1 MYIVKLINGI
11 NETIIHGN
19 IEKITNGKIKE
30 EINAIPS
37 FSFSIYPNNAGY
49 QLLTPFY
56 TKVEVYD
63 EKHQHI
69 AFDGRVLVVEPSMD
83 SSGLILKRVTCE
95 GKLAYLNDTIQEY
108 CVPKNWTTKGL
119 LQQILKVHNARVD
132 VSKVINLGN
141 VQAVDA
147 NDNIYVGI
155 QYDSSWKTLVE
166 KLVKKS
172 GGEFQFRNVNG
183 TLYLDYLK
191 QIGEE
196 KNTSIVLA
204 KNMQSITQKID
215 SSSLITRLYP
225 YGAKIKAKDE
235 SGNEKE
241 TEERLSISSVNGGK
255 PYVEDAE
262 YLSRYGVV
270 ETTQFWDD
278 VNSLEILKSKGVAWL
293 KENNRITVSYE
304 IDAFDLSLIDVDSD
318 ELTVGNIYPVRN
330 ELLDIDEKLRVISRT
345 IDVIEPH
352 KTTLEFG
359 SKKQTLT
366 NMQTSINQYVVETV
380 EKNVKANAEITQSNI
395 DNTRKYAAE
404 ITEDAKSTVVK
415 MVESTNDELK
425 ETKLK
430 VKSNGSAIEAM
441 QKNVDSFDGS
451 QLSGNKIYYLQ
462 TSVTGEPSKE
472 STKWSTVRPASIS
485 GQHMWMMAADVL
497 KNGTEIKHTPV
508 DLTGQPGEAGRG
520 IVGNPKITY
529 QGSASGTNVPNG
541 EWLEEPPLLS
551 DGMYLWIKKTTSYS
565 DGTSSDEYAVTKN
578 GNTGSVG
585 VGIKDDPI
593 REYYLSTSKTELNG
607 GEWSDIKPQVIND
620 KFIWTRYK
628 ITYTDLHIGYTS
640 PSYDDALD
648 RLYEVS
654 YSNKSAIEQL
664 NNSVNLSVQETTAIK
679 KSLQATNDDLHA
691 LETQSQQY
699 ATKAEL
705 QLTKDSISQTL
716 TEEIDGKTAVLK
728 QIKLQSDGMH
738 IQGKEGATTE
748 QVLDEKSSKIVVNGK
763 VMVDVNSTETRVQSL
778 KAEGNFAT
786 GAHKFKRDTLKEI
799 SGEVVACTNIYWIGG
814 E

>member
-196 KNTSIVLA
+196 KSTSIVLA

-262 YLSRYGVV
+262 YLSRYGAV

-472 STKWSTVRPASIS
+472 STKWATVRPASIS

-520 IVGNPKITY
+520 IVGNPKMTY
-529 QGSASGTNVPNG
+529 QGSTSGTIVPNG
-541 EWLEEPPLLS
+541 EWSEEPPLLN

-565 DGTSSDEYAVTKN
+565 DGTSSDEYYMTKN

-607 GEWSDIKPQVIND
+607 GEWSDTKPQVTNG

-628 ITYTDLHIGYTS
+628 ILYTDLHVGYTT
-640 PSYDDALD
+640 PFYDDALD

-654 YSNKSAIEQL
+654 YSNKTAIEQL
-664 NNSVNLSVQETTAIK
+664 NSSVNLSVQETTSIK
-679 KSLQATNDDLHA
+679 KSLQSTNDDLHA
-691 LETQSQQY
+691 LEAQTQQY

-786 GAHKFKRDTLKEI
+786 GAHKFKRGTLKEI
-799 SGEVVACTNIYWIGG
+799 SGETVVCTSIYWIGG

>member
-1 MYIVKLINGI
+1 MYIVKLINGVS
-11 NETIIHGN
+11 ETIIHGN

-95 GKLAYLNDTIQEY
+95 GKLAYLNDTVQEY
-108 CVPKNWTTKGL
+108 CSPKNWTTKGL

-132 VSKVINLGN
+132 TSKVINLGN

-191 QIGEE
+191 QTGEE
-196 KNTSIVLA
+196 KSTSIVLA

-241 TEERLSISSVNGGK
+241 TEERLSISSLNGGK

-270 ETTQFWDD
+270 ETAQFWDD
-278 VNSLEILKSKGVAWL
+278 VNSLEILKSKGAAWL

-441 QKNVDSFDGS
+441 QKNVDLIDGS
-451 QLSGNKIYYLQ
+451 QLSGNKMYYLQ
-462 TSVTGEPSKE
+462 TSTTGEPSKE
-472 STKWSTVRPASIS
+472 STEWSTVRPASIS
-485 GQHMWMMAADVL
+485 GQHMWMMAVDVL

-520 IVGNPKITY
+520 IVGTPKMTY
-529 QGSASGTNVPNG
+529 QGSTSGTNVPNG
-541 EWLEEPPLLS
+541 EWSEEPPLLN

-607 GEWSDIKPQVIND
+607 GEWSDTKPQVTNG

-628 ITYTDLHIGYTS
+628 ILYTDLHVGYTS

-691 LETQSQQY
+691 LEAQTQQY

-799 SGEVVACTNIYWIGG
+799 SGETVACTNIYWVGG

>member
-132 VSKVINLGN
+132 VSKGINLGN
-141 VQAVDA
+141 VQALDA

-196 KNTSIVLA
+196 KSTSIVLA

-278 VNSLEILKSKGVAWL
+278 VNSLEILKSKGAAWL

-345 IDVIEPH
+345 IDVVEPH

-520 IVGNPKITY
+520 IVGNPKMTY
-529 QGSASGTNVPNG
+529 QGSTSGTIVPNG
-541 EWLEEPPLLS
+541 EWSEEPPLLN

-565 DGTSSDEYAVTKN
+565 DGTSSDEYYMTKN

-607 GEWSDIKPQVIND
+607 GEWSDTKPQVTNG

-628 ITYTDLHIGYTS
+628 ILYTDLHVGYTT
-640 PSYDDALD
+640 PFYDDALD

-654 YSNKSAIEQL
+654 YSNKTAIEQL

-679 KSLQATNDDLHA
+679 KSLQSTNDDLHA
-691 LETQSQQY
+691 LEAQTQQY

-738 IQGKEGATTE
+738 IQGKEGSTTE

-786 GAHKFKRDTLKEI
+786 GAHKFKRGTMKEI
-799 SGEVVACTNIYWIGG
+799 SGETVACTNIYWIGG

>member
-1 MYIVKLINGI
+1 MYVVKLINGI

-147 NDNIYVGI
+147 NDNIYIGI

-183 TLYLDYLK
+183 LLYLDYLK
-191 QIGEE
+191 QTGEE
-196 KNTSIVLA
+196 KSTSIVLA

-278 VNSLEILKSKGVAWL
+278 VNSLEILKSKGAAWL

-345 IDVIEPH
+345 IDVVEPH

-441 QKNVDSFDGS
+441 QKNVDSIDGA
-451 QLSGNKIYYLQ
+451 QLSGNKMYYLQ
-462 TSVTGEPSKE
+462 TSLTGEPSKE
-472 STKWSTVRPASIS
+472 STEWSTVRPASIS
-485 GQHMWMMAADVL
+485 GQHMWMMAVDIL

-508 DLTGQPGEAGRG
+508 DLTGQPGESGRG
-520 IVGNPKITY
+520 IVGTPKVTY
-529 QGSASGTNVPNG
+529 QGSTSGTIVPNG
-541 EWLEEPPLLS
+541 EWSEEPPLLN
-551 DGMYLWIKKTTSYS
+551 DGMYLWIKKTTLYS

-578 GNTGSVG
+578 GNTGSAG

-607 GEWSDIKPQVIND
+607 GEWSDTKPQVTTG
-620 KFIWTRYK
+620 KFVWTRYK
-628 ITYTDLHIGYTS
+628 ITYTDLHVGYTT

-654 YSNKSAIEQL
+654 YSNKTAIEQL

-679 KSLQATNDDLHA
+679 KSLQSTNDDLHA
-691 LETQSQQY
+691 LEAQTQQY

-738 IQGKEGATTE
+738 IQGKEGSTTE

-786 GAHKFKRDTLKEI
+786 GAHKFKRGTLKEI
-799 SGEVVACTNIYWIGG
+799 SGETVACTNIYWIGG

>member
-235 SGNEKE
+235 SGNEKM

-520 IVGNPKITY
+520 IVGSPKITY

-607 GEWSDIKPQVIND
+607 GEWSGIKPQVTND

-628 ITYTDLHIGYTS
+628 ITYTDLHVGYTS

-654 YSNKSAIEQL
+654 YSNKTAIEQL
-664 NNSVNLSVQETTAIK
+664 SNSVNLSVQETTAIK

-691 LETQSQQY
+691 LEAQTQQY

-738 IQGKEGATTE
+738 IQGKEGSTTE

-786 GAHKFKRDTLKEI
+786 GSHKFKRGTMKEI
-799 SGEVVACTNIYWIGG
+799 SGETVACTNIYWIGG

>member
-1 MYIVKLINGI
+1 MYVVKLINGI

-37 FSFSIYPNNAGY
+37 FSFSIYPNNVGY

-183 TLYLDYLK
+183 LLYIDYLK

-196 KNTSIVLA
+196 KSTSIVLT

-225 YGAKIKAKDE
+225 YGAKIKVKDE

-241 TEERLSISSVNGGK
+241 IEERLSISSVNAGK
-255 PYVEDAE
+255 PYIEDAE

-318 ELTVGNIYPVRN
+318 ELIVGNIYPVRN

-345 IDVIEPH
+345 IDVVEPH

-607 GEWSDIKPQVIND
+607 GEWSGIKPQVTND

-628 ITYTDLHIGYTS
+628 ILYTDLHVGYTT

-654 YSNKSAIEQL
+654 YSNKTAIEQL

-679 KSLQATNDDLHA
+679 KSLQSTNDDLHA
-691 LETQSQQY
+691 LEAQTQQY

-705 QLTKDSISQTL
+705 QLTKDSINQTL

-738 IQGKEGATTE
+738 IQGKEGSTTE

-786 GAHKFKRDTLKEI
+786 GAHKFKRGTLKEI
-799 SGEVVACTNIYWIGG
+799 SGETVACTNIYWIGG

>member
-1 MYIVKLINGI
+1 MYIVKLINGVS
-11 NETIIHGN
+11 ETIIHGN
-19 IEKITNGKIKE
+19 IENITNGKIKE

-37 FSFSIYPNNAGY
+37 FSFSIYPNNVGY

-63 EKHQHI
+63 EKHRHI

-95 GKLAYLNDTIQEY
+95 GKLAYLNDTVQEY
-108 CVPKNWTTKGL
+108 CIPKNWTTKGL

-132 VSKVINLGN
+132 VSKVINLGD

-172 GGEFQFRNVNG
+172 GGEVQFRNVNG
-183 TLYLDYLK
+183 ELYLDYLK
-191 QIGEE
+191 QTGEE
-196 KNTSIVLA
+196 KNTAIVLA

-241 TEERLSISSVNGGK
+241 TEERLSISSLNGGK

-270 ETTQFWDD
+270 ETAQFWDD
-278 VNSLEILKSKGVAWL
+278 VNSLEILKSKGAAWL

-345 IDVIEPH
+345 IDVVEPQ

-441 QKNVDSFDGS
+441 QKNVDSIDGA
-451 QLSGNKIYYLQ
+451 QLSGNKMYYLQ
-462 TSVTGEPSKE
+462 TSLTGEPSKE
-472 STKWSTVRPASIS
+472 STEWSTVRPVSIS
-485 GQHMWMMAADVL
+485 GQHMWMMAVDVL

-508 DLTGQPGEAGRG
+508 DLTSQPGEAGRG
-520 IVGNPKITY
+520 IVGSPKITY
-529 QGSASGTNVPNG
+529 QGSTSGTIVPNG
-541 EWLEEPPLLS
+541 EWSEEPPLLN
-551 DGMYLWIKKTTSYS
+551 DGMYLWIKKMTSYS

-578 GNTGSVG
+578 GNTGSAG

-607 GEWSDIKPQVIND
+607 GEWSDTKPQVTTG
-620 KFIWTRYK
+620 KFVWTRYK
-628 ITYTDLHIGYTS
+628 ITYTDLHVGYTT

-654 YSNKSAIEQL
+654 YSNKTAIEQL
-664 NNSVNLSVQETTAIK
+664 SNSVNLSVQETTTIK

-691 LETQSQQY
+691 LEAQTQQY

>member
-141 VQAVDA
+141 VQAVDT

-191 QIGEE
+191 QTGEE
-196 KNTSIVLA
+196 KSTSIVLA

-255 PYVEDAE
+255 PYVEDEE
-262 YLSRYGVV
+262 YLSRYGAV

-345 IDVIEPH
+345 IDVIEPQ

-593 REYYLSTSKTELNG
+593 REYYLSASKTELNG

-628 ITYTDLHIGYTS
+628 ITYTDLHVGYTS

-664 NNSVNLSVQETTAIK
+664 SNSVNLSVQETTAIK
-679 KSLQATNDDLHA
+679 KSLQSTNDDLHA
-691 LETQSQQY
+691 LEAQTQQY

-738 IQGKEGATTE
+738 IQGKEGSTTE

-763 VMVDVNSTETRVQSL
+763 VVVDVNSTETRVQSL

-786 GAHKFKRDTLKEI
+786 GAHKFKRGTLKEI
-799 SGEVVACTNIYWIGG
+799 SGETVACTNIYWVGG

>member
-37 FSFSIYPNNAGY
+37 FSFSIYPNNVGY

-95 GKLAYLNDTIQEY
+95 GKLAYLNDTVQEY
-108 CVPKNWTTKGL
+108 CAPKNWTTKGL

-132 VSKVINLGN
+132 TSKVINLGN

-191 QIGEE
+191 QTGEE
-196 KNTSIVLA
+196 KSTSIVLA

-225 YGAKIKAKDE
+225 YGAKIKVKDE

-241 TEERLSISSVNGGK
+241 TEERLSISSVNAGK

-278 VNSLEILKSKGVAWL
+278 VNSLEILKSKGAAWL

-318 ELTVGNIYPVRN
+318 ELIVGNIYPVKN

-345 IDVIEPH
+345 IDVVEPH

-380 EKNVKANAEITQSNI
+380 EKNVKANAEITQ
-395 DNTRKYAAE
+395 
-404 ITEDAKSTVVK
+404 
-415 MVESTNDELK
+415 
-425 ETKLK
+425 
-430 VKSNGSAIEAM
+430 
-441 QKNVDSFDGS
+441 
-451 QLSGNKIYYLQ
+451 
-462 TSVTGEPSKE
+462 
-472 STKWSTVRPASIS
+472 
-485 GQHMWMMAADVL
+485 
-497 KNGTEIKHTPV
+497 
-508 DLTGQPGEAGRG
+508 
-520 IVGNPKITY
+520 
-529 QGSASGTNVPNG
+529 
-541 EWLEEPPLLS
+541 
-551 DGMYLWIKKTTSYS
+551 
-565 DGTSSDEYAVTKN
+565 
-578 GNTGSVG
+578 
-585 VGIKDDPI
+585 
-593 REYYLSTSKTELNG
+593 
-607 GEWSDIKPQVIND
+607 
-620 KFIWTRYK
+620 
-628 ITYTDLHIGYTS
+628 
-640 PSYDDALD
+640 
-648 RLYEVS
+648 
-654 YSNKSAIEQL
+654 
-664 NNSVNLSVQETTAIK
+664 
-679 KSLQATNDDLHA
+679 
-691 LETQSQQY
+691 
-699 ATKAEL
+699 
-705 QLTKDSISQTL
+705 
-716 TEEIDGKTAVLK
+716 
-728 QIKLQSDGMH
+728 
-738 IQGKEGATTE
+738 
-748 QVLDEKSSKIVVNGK
+748 
-763 VMVDVNSTETRVQSL
+763 
-778 KAEGNFAT
+778 
-786 GAHKFKRDTLKEI
+786 
-799 SGEVVACTNIYWIGG
+799 
-814 E
+814 

>member
-37 FSFSIYPNNAGY
+37 FSFSIYPNNVGY

-63 EKHQHI
+63 EKHRHI

-83 SSGLILKRVTCE
+83 SSGLVLKRVTCE

-108 CVPKNWTTKGL
+108 CAPKNWTTKGL

-183 TLYLDYLK
+183 LLYLDYLK
-191 QIGEE
+191 QTGEE
-196 KNTSIVLA
+196 KNTAIVLA

-241 TEERLSISSVNGGK
+241 TEERLSISSVNAGK

-278 VNSLEILKSKGVAWL
+278 VNSLEILKSKGAAWL

-366 NMQTSINQYVVETV
+366 NMQTGINQYVVETV

-520 IVGNPKITY
+520 IVGNPKMTY
-529 QGSASGTNVPNG
+529 QGSTSGTIVPNG
-541 EWLEEPPLLS
+541 EWSEEPPLLN

-565 DGTSSDEYAVTKN
+565 DGTSSDEYYMTKN

-607 GEWSDIKPQVIND
+607 GEWSDTKPQVTNG

-628 ITYTDLHIGYTS
+628 ITYTDLHVGYTT
-640 PSYDDALD
+640 PFYDDALD

-654 YSNKSAIEQL
+654 YSNKTAIEQL

-679 KSLQATNDDLHA
+679 KSLQSTNDDLHA
-691 LETQSQQY
+691 LEAQTQQY

-738 IQGKEGATTE
+738 IQGKEGSTTE

-786 GAHKFKRDTLKEI
+786 GAHKFKRGTLKEI
-799 SGEVVACTNIYWIGG
+799 SGETVACTNIYWIGG

>member
-1 MYIVKLINGI
+1 MYIVKLINGVS
-11 NETIIHGN
+11 ETIIHGN
-19 IEKITNGKIKE
+19 IENITNGKIKE

-37 FSFSIYPNNAGY
+37 FSFSIYPNNVGY

-56 TKVEVYD
+56 TIVEVYD

-95 GKLAYLNDTIQEY
+95 GKLAYLNDTVQEY

-141 VQAVDA
+141 VQAVDT

-172 GGEFQFRNVNG
+172 GGEVQFRNVNG
-183 TLYLDYLK
+183 DLYLDYLK
-191 QIGEE
+191 QTGEE
-196 KNTSIVLA
+196 KNTAIVLA

-278 VNSLEILKSKGVAWL
+278 VNSLEILKSKGAAWL

-345 IDVIEPH
+345 IDVIEPQ

-430 VKSNGSAIEAM
+430 VESNGSAIEAM
-441 QKNVDSFDGS
+441 QKNVDSIDGS
-451 QLSGNKIYYLQ
+451 QLSGNKMYYLQ

-472 STKWSTVRPASIS
+472 SAKWSTVRPVSIS
-485 GQHMWMMAADVL
+485 GQHMWMMAVDVL

-520 IVGNPKITY
+520 IVGIPKITY

-551 DGMYLWIKKTTSYS
+551 DGMYLWIKKTTTYS

-578 GNTGSVG
+578 GNTGSIG

-607 GEWSDIKPQVIND
+607 GEWSDIKPQGTNG

-628 ITYTDLHIGYTS
+628 ITYTDLHVGYTV

-664 NNSVNLSVQETTAIK
+664 SNSVNLSVQETTAIK
-679 KSLQATNDDLHA
+679 KSLQSTNDDLHA
-691 LETQSQQY
+691 LEAQTQQY

-738 IQGKEGATTE
+738 IQGKEGSTTE

-786 GAHKFKRDTLKEI
+786 GAHKFKRGTLKEI
-799 SGEVVACTNIYWIGG
+799 SGETVACTNIYWIGG

>member
-1 MYIVKLINGI
+1 MYIVKLINGVS
-11 NETIIHGN
+11 ETIIHGN
-19 IEKITNGKIKE
+19 IENITNGKIKE

-37 FSFSIYPNNAGY
+37 FSFSIYPNNVGY

-63 EKHQHI
+63 EKHRHI

-108 CVPKNWTTKGL
+108 CTPKNWTTKGL

-183 TLYLDYLK
+183 LLYLDYLK
-191 QIGEE
+191 QTGEE
-196 KNTSIVLA
+196 KKTAIVLA

-225 YGAKIKAKDE
+225 YGAKIKVKDE

-241 TEERLSISSVNGGK
+241 TEERLSISSVNAGK

-262 YLSRYGVV
+262 YLSRYGVI

-278 VNSLEILKSKGVAWL
+278 VNSLEILKSKGAAWL

-520 IVGNPKITY
+520 IVGNPKMTY
-529 QGSASGTNVPNG
+529 QGSTSGTIVPNG
-541 EWLEEPPLLS
+541 EWSEEPPLLN
-551 DGMYLWIKKTTSYS
+551 DGMYLWIKKTTIYS
-565 DGTSSDEYAVTKN
+565 DGTSSDEYTVTKN
-578 GNTGSVG
+578 GNTGSAG

-607 GEWSDIKPQVIND
+607 GEWLDIKPQVTSG

-628 ITYTDLHIGYTS
+628 ITYTDLHVGYTS

-654 YSNKSAIEQL
+654 YSNKTAIEQL

-679 KSLQATNDDLHA
+679 KSLQSTNDDLHA
-691 LETQSQQY
+691 LEAQTQQY

-738 IQGKEGATTE
+738 IQGKEGSTTE

>member
-108 CVPKNWTTKGL
+108 CVPQNWTTKGL

-132 VSKVINLGN
+132 VSKGINLGN

-183 TLYLDYLK
+183 TPYLDYLK

-196 KNTSIVLA
+196 KSTSIVLA

-278 VNSLEILKSKGVAWL
+278 VNSLEILKSKGAAWL

-345 IDVIEPH
+345 IDVVEPH

-425 ETKLK
+425 ETNLK

-520 IVGNPKITY
+520 IVGNPKMTY
-529 QGSASGTNVPNG
+529 QGSTSGTIVPNG
-541 EWLEEPPLLS
+541 EWSEEPPLLN

-565 DGTSSDEYAVTKN
+565 DGTSSDEYYMTKN

-607 GEWSDIKPQVIND
+607 GEWSDTKPQVTNG

-628 ITYTDLHIGYTS
+628 ILYTDLHVGYTT
-640 PSYDDALD
+640 PFYDDALD

-654 YSNKSAIEQL
+654 YSNKTAIEQL

-679 KSLQATNDDLHA
+679 KSLQSTNDDLHA
-691 LETQSQQY
+691 LEAQTQQY

-738 IQGKEGATTE
+738 IQGKEGSTTE

>member
-11 NETIIHGN
+11 NETVIHGN

-63 EKHQHI
+63 EKHRHI

-108 CVPKNWTTKGL
+108 CAPKNWTTKGL

-196 KNTSIVLA
+196 KSTSIVLA

-241 TEERLSISSVNGGK
+241 TEERLSISSINGGK

-278 VNSLEILKSKGVAWL
+278 VNSFEILKSKGVAWL

-318 ELTVGNIYPVRN
+318 ELIVGNIYPVRN

-345 IDVIEPH
+345 IDVVEPH

-366 NMQTSINQYVVETV
+366 NIQTSINQYVVETV

-395 DNTRKYAAE
+395 ENTRKYAAE

-441 QKNVDSFDGS
+441 QKNVDSIDGS
-451 QLSGNKIYYLQ
+451 QLSGNKMYYLQ

-472 STKWSTVRPASIS
+472 SDEWSTVRPVSIS
-485 GQHMWMMAADVL
+485 GQHMWMMAVDVL

-520 IVGNPKITY
+520 IVGIPKITY

-551 DGMYLWIKKTTSYS
+551 DGMYLWIKKTTTYS

-607 GEWSDIKPQVIND
+607 GEWSDTKPQVTNG

-628 ITYTDLHIGYTS
+628 ITYTDLHVGYTT

-654 YSNKSAIEQL
+654 YSNKTAIEQL

-679 KSLQATNDDLHA
+679 KSLQSTNDDLHA
-691 LETQSQQY
+691 LEAQTQQY

-738 IQGKEGATTE
+738 IQGKEGSTTE

-786 GAHKFKRDTLKEI
+786 GAHKFKRGTLKEI
-799 SGEVVACTNIYWIGG
+799 SGETVACTNIYWIGG

>member
-1 MYIVKLINGI
+1 MYVVKLINGI

-37 FSFSIYPNNAGY
+37 FSFSIYPNNVGY
-49 QLLTPFY
+49 QLVTPFY

-63 EKHQHI
+63 EKHQRI

-95 GKLAYLNDTIQEY
+95 GKLAYLNDTVQEY
-108 CVPKNWTTKGL
+108 CSPKNWTTKGL

-132 VSKVINLGN
+132 ISKVINLGN

-183 TLYLDYLK
+183 LLYLDYLK
-191 QIGEE
+191 QTGEE
-196 KNTSIVLA
+196 KKTAIVLA

-225 YGAKIKAKDE
+225 YGAKIKVKDE

-278 VNSLEILKSKGVAWL
+278 VNSFEILKSKGVAWL

-318 ELTVGNIYPVRN
+318 ELIVGNIYPVRN

-345 IDVIEPH
+345 IDVVEPH

-366 NMQTSINQYVVETV
+366 NIQTSINQYVVETV

-415 MVESTNDELK
+415 MVETTNDDLK

-485 GQHMWMMAADVL
+485 GQHMWMMATDVL

-593 REYYLSTSKTELNG
+593 REYYLSTSKIELNG
-607 GEWSDIKPQVIND
+607 GEWSDTKPQVTNG

-628 ITYTDLHIGYTS
+628 ILYTDLHVGYTT

-654 YSNKSAIEQL
+654 YSNKTAIEQL

-679 KSLQATNDDLHA
+679 KSLQSTNDDLHV
-691 LETQSQQY
+691 LEAQTQQY

-786 GAHKFKRDTLKEI
+786 GAHKFKRGTLKEI
-799 SGEVVACTNIYWIGG
+799 NGETVVCTSIYWIGG

>member
-1 MYIVKLINGI
+1 M
-11 NETIIHGN
+11 
-19 IEKITNGKIKE
+19 
-30 EINAIPS
+30 
-37 FSFSIYPNNAGY
+37 
-49 QLLTPFY
+49 
-56 TKVEVYD
+56 
-63 EKHQHI
+63 
-69 AFDGRVLVVEPSMD
+69 
-83 SSGLILKRVTCE
+83 
-95 GKLAYLNDTIQEY
+95 
-108 CVPKNWTTKGL
+108 
-119 LQQILKVHNARVD
+119 
-132 VSKVINLGN
+132 
-141 VQAVDA
+141 
-147 NDNIYVGI
+147 
-155 QYDSSWKTLVE
+155 
-166 KLVKKS
+166 
-172 GGEFQFRNVNG
+172 
-183 TLYLDYLK
+183 
-191 QIGEE
+191 
-196 KNTSIVLA
+196 
-204 KNMQSITQKID
+204 
-215 SSSLITRLYP
+215 
-225 YGAKIKAKDE
+225 
-235 SGNEKE
+235 
-241 TEERLSISSVNGGK
+241 
-255 PYVEDAE
+255 
-262 YLSRYGVV
+262 
-270 ETTQFWDD
+270 
-278 VNSLEILKSKGVAWL
+278 KSKGAAWL

-345 IDVIEPH
+345 IDVVEPH

-520 IVGNPKITY
+520 IVGNPKMTY
-529 QGSASGTNVPNG
+529 QGSTSGTIVPNG
-541 EWLEEPPLLS
+541 EWSEEPPLLN

-565 DGTSSDEYAVTKN
+565 DGTSSDEYYMTKN

-607 GEWSDIKPQVIND
+607 GEWSDTKPQVTNG

-628 ITYTDLHIGYTS
+628 ILYTDLHVGYTT
-640 PSYDDALD
+640 PFYDDALD

-654 YSNKSAIEQL
+654 YSNKTAIEQL

-679 KSLQATNDDLHA
+679 KSLQSTNDDLHA
-691 LETQSQQY
+691 LEAQTQQY

-738 IQGKEGATTE
+738 IQGKEGSTTE

-786 GAHKFKRDTLKEI
+786 GAHKFKRGTLKEI

>member
-1 MYIVKLINGI
+1 MYIVKLINGAS
-11 NETIIHGN
+11 ETIIHGN
-19 IEKITNGKIKE
+19 IENITNGKIKE

-37 FSFSIYPNNAGY
+37 FSFSIYPNNVGY

-63 EKHQHI
+63 EKHRHI

-95 GKLAYLNDTIQEY
+95 GKLAYLNDTVQEY

-132 VSKVINLGN
+132 ISKVINLGN
-141 VQAVDA
+141 VQAVDT

-183 TLYLDYLK
+183 LLYLDYLK

-196 KNTSIVLA
+196 KSTSIVLA

-225 YGAKIKAKDE
+225 YGAKIKVKDE

-278 VNSLEILKSKGVAWL
+278 VNSLEILKSKGTAWL

-345 IDVIEPH
+345 IDVIEPQ

-404 ITEDAKSTVVK
+404 ITENAKSTVVK

-430 VKSNGSAIEAM
+430 VESNGSAIETM
-441 QKNVDSFDGS
+441 QKNVDSIDGS

-462 TSVTGEPSKE
+462 TSSIGEPSKD
-472 STKWSTVRPASIS
+472 STEWSTIRPASIS
-485 GQHMWMMAADVL
+485 GQHMWMMAVDVL

-520 IVGNPKITY
+520 IVGIPKITY
-529 QGSASGTNVPNG
+529 QGSVSGTNVPNG
-541 EWLEEPPLLS
+541 EWLEEPPLLG

-565 DGTSSDEYAVTKN
+565 DGTTSDEYAVTKN
-578 GNTGSVG
+578 GNTGAVG

-607 GEWSDIKPQVIND
+607 GEWSDIKPQGTNG

-628 ITYTDLHIGYTS
+628 ITYTDLHVGYTV

-679 KSLQATNDDLHA
+679 KSLQSTNDDLHA
-691 LETQSQQY
+691 LEAQAQQY

-748 QVLDEKSSKIVVNGK
+748 QLLDEKSSKIVVNGK

-778 KAEGNFAT
+778 KAEGNFST

-799 SGEVVACTNIYWIGG
+799 SGETVVCTNIYWIGG

>member
-63 EKHQHI
+63 EKHRHI

-183 TLYLDYLK
+183 LLYLDYLK

-196 KNTSIVLA
+196 KSTSIVLA

-278 VNSLEILKSKGVAWL
+278 VNSLEILKSKGAAWL

-359 SKKQTLT
+359 SKTQTLT

-404 ITEDAKSTVVK
+404 ITENAKSTVVK

-430 VKSNGSAIEAM
+430 VKSNGSAIEAI
-441 QKNVDSFDGS
+441 QKNVDSIDGS

-472 STKWSTVRPASIS
+472 STEWSTVRPASIS

-520 IVGNPKITY
+520 IVGSPKIAY
-529 QGSASGTNVPNG
+529 QGSASGTNAPNG
-541 EWLEEPPLLS
+541 EWLDEPPLLS
-551 DGMYLWIKKTTSYS
+551 DGMYLWIKKTTTYS
-565 DGTSSDEYAVTKN
+565 DGTSSNEYAVTKN

-607 GEWSDIKPQVIND
+607 GEWSDIKPQVTND

-654 YSNKSAIEQL
+654 YSNKTAIEQL
-664 NNSVNLSVQETTAIK
+664 NSSVNLSVQETTAIK
-679 KSLQATNDDLHA
+679 KSLQSTNDDLHA
-691 LETQSQQY
+691 LEAQTQQY

-705 QLTKDSISQTL
+705 QLTKDSINQTL

-799 SGEVVACTNIYWIGG
+799 SGETVACTNIYWIGG

>member
-1 MYIVKLINGI
+1 MYIVKLINGVS
-11 NETIIHGN
+11 ETIIHGN
-19 IEKITNGKIKE
+19 IENITNGKIKE

-37 FSFSIYPNNAGY
+37 FSFSIYPNNVGY

-63 EKHQHI
+63 EKHRHI

-95 GKLAYLNDTIQEY
+95 GKLAYLNDTVQEY

-172 GGEFQFRNVNG
+172 GGEFQFRNING
-183 TLYLDYLK
+183 SLYLDYLK

-196 KNTSIVLA
+196 KSTSIILA

-225 YGAKIKAKDE
+225 YGVKIKVKDE

-241 TEERLSISSVNGGK
+241 TEERLSISSVNDGK
-255 PYVEDAE
+255 PYIEDAE

-278 VNSLEILKSKGVAWL
+278 VNSLEILKSKGATWL

-628 ITYTDLHIGYTS
+628 ITYTDLHVGYTS

-664 NNSVNLSVQETTAIK
+664 SNSVNLSVQETTAIK
-679 KSLQATNDDLHA
+679 KSLQSTNDDLHA
-691 LETQSQQY
+691 LEAQTQQY

-799 SGEVVACTNIYWIGG
+799 SGETVVCTNIYWIGG

>member
-1 MYIVKLINGI
+1 MYVVKLINGI

-37 FSFSIYPNNAGY
+37 FSFSIYPNNVGY

-63 EKHQHI
+63 EKHQRI

-95 GKLAYLNDTIQEY
+95 GKLAYLNDTVQEY
-108 CVPKNWTTKGL
+108 CSPKNWTTKGL

-132 VSKVINLGN
+132 ISKVINLGN

-183 TLYLDYLK
+183 LLYLDYLK
-191 QIGEE
+191 QTGEE
-196 KNTSIVLA
+196 KNTAIVLA

-225 YGAKIKAKDE
+225 YGAKIKVKDE

-278 VNSLEILKSKGVAWL
+278 VNSFEILKSKGVAWL

-304 IDAFDLSLIDVDSD
+304 IDTFDLSLIDVDSD

-345 IDVIEPH
+345 IDVIEPQ

-441 QKNVDSFDGS
+441 QKNVDSIDGS
-451 QLSGNKIYYLQ
+451 QLSGNKMYYLQ

-472 STKWSTVRPASIS
+472 SDEWSTVRPVSTS
-485 GQHMWMMAADVL
+485 GQHMWMIAVDVL

-520 IVGNPKITY
+520 IVGIPKITY

-551 DGMYLWIKKTTSYS
+551 DGMYLWIKKTTTYS

-607 GEWSDIKPQVIND
+607 GEWSDTKPQVTNG

-628 ITYTDLHIGYTS
+628 ITYTDLHVGYTT

-654 YSNKSAIEQL
+654 YSNKTAIEQL

-679 KSLQATNDDLHA
+679 KSLQSTNDDLHA
-691 LETQSQQY
+691 LETQAQQY

-705 QLTKDSISQTL
+705 QLTKDSINQTL

-786 GAHKFKRDTLKEI
+786 GAHKFKRGTLKEI
-799 SGEVVACTNIYWIGG
+799 SGETVACTNIYWIGG

>member
-95 GKLAYLNDTIQEY
+95 GKLAYLNDTVQEY

-119 LQQILKVHNARVD
+119 LQQILKVHNARID

-183 TLYLDYLK
+183 TPYLDYLK

-196 KNTSIVLA
+196 KSTSIVLA

-278 VNSLEILKSKGVAWL
+278 VNSLEILKSKGAAWL
-293 KENNRITVSYE
+293 KENNRITDSYE

-345 IDVIEPH
+345 IDVVEPH

-593 REYYLSTSKTELNG
+593 REYYLSTSKIELNG
-607 GEWSDIKPQVIND
+607 GEWSDTKPQVTNG

-628 ITYTDLHIGYTS
+628 ILYTDLHVGYTT

-654 YSNKSAIEQL
+654 YSNKTAIEQL

-679 KSLQATNDDLHA
+679 KSLQSTNDDLHV
-691 LETQSQQY
+691 LEAQTQQY

-705 QLTKDSISQTL
+705 QLTKDSINQTL

-786 GAHKFKRDTLKEI
+786 GAHKFKRGTMKEI

>member
-196 KNTSIVLA
+196 KSTSIVLA

-520 IVGNPKITY
+520 IVGIPKITY

-551 DGMYLWIKKTTSYS
+551 DGMYLWIKKTTTYS

-578 GNTGSVG
+578 GNTGSAG

-607 GEWSDIKPQVIND
+607 GEWSDTKPQVTTG
-620 KFIWTRYK
+620 KFVWTRYK
-628 ITYTDLHIGYTS
+628 ITYTDLHVGYTK

-679 KSLQATNDDLHA
+679 KSLQSTNDDLHA
-691 LETQSQQY
+691 LEAQTQQY

-738 IQGKEGATTE
+738 IQGKEGSTTE

-778 KAEGNFAT
+778 KAEGNFAA
-786 GAHKFKRDTLKEI
+786 GAHKFKRGTLKEI

>member
-63 EKHQHI
+63 EKHRHI

-183 TLYLDYLK
+183 LLYLDYLK

-196 KNTSIVLA
+196 KSTSIVLA

-278 VNSLEILKSKGVAWL
+278 VNSLEILKSKGAAWL

-345 IDVIEPH
+345 IDVVEPH

-441 QKNVDSFDGS
+441 QKNVDSIDGA
-451 QLSGNKIYYLQ
+451 QLSGNKMYYLQ
-462 TSVTGEPSKE
+462 TSLTGEPSKE
-472 STKWSTVRPASIS
+472 STEWSTVRPASIS
-485 GQHMWMMAADVL
+485 GQHMWMMAVDVL

-508 DLTGQPGEAGRG
+508 DLTGQPGESGRG
-520 IVGNPKITY
+520 IAGTPKVTY
-529 QGSASGTNVPNG
+529 QGSTSGTIVPNG
-541 EWLEEPPLLS
+541 EWSEEPPLLN

-578 GNTGSVG
+578 GNTGSAG

-607 GEWSDIKPQVIND
+607 GEWSDTKPQVTTG
-620 KFIWTRYK
+620 KFVWTRYK
-628 ITYTDLHIGYTS
+628 ITYTDLHVGYTT

-654 YSNKSAIEQL
+654 YSNKTAIEQL

-679 KSLQATNDDLHA
+679 KSLQSTNDDLHA
-691 LETQSQQY
+691 LEAQTQQY

-705 QLTKDSISQTL
+705 QLTKDSINQTL

-786 GAHKFKRDTLKEI
+786 GAHKFKRGTLKEI
-799 SGEVVACTNIYWIGG
+799 SGETVACTNIYWIGG

>member
-1 MYIVKLINGI
+1 MYIVKLINGL

-63 EKHQHI
+63 QKHRHI

-196 KNTSIVLA
+196 KSTSIVLA

-304 IDAFDLSLIDVDSD
+304 IDAFDLSLIDIDSD

-520 IVGNPKITY
+520 IVGNPKMTY
-529 QGSASGTNVPNG
+529 QGSTSGTIVPNG
-541 EWLEEPPLLS
+541 EWSEEPPLLN

-565 DGTSSDEYAVTKN
+565 DGTSSDEYYMTKN

-607 GEWSDIKPQVIND
+607 GEWSDTKPQVTNG

-628 ITYTDLHIGYTS
+628 ITYTDLHVGYTS

-654 YSNKSAIEQL
+654 YSNKTAIEQL

-679 KSLQATNDDLHA
+679 KSLQSTNDDLHA
-691 LETQSQQY
+691 LEAQTQQY

-738 IQGKEGATTE
+738 IQGKEGSTTE

-786 GAHKFKRDTLKEI
+786 GAHKFKRGTLKEI
-799 SGEVVACTNIYWIGG
+799 SGETVACTNIYWIGG

>member
-196 KNTSIVLA
+196 KSTSIVLA

-520 IVGNPKITY
+520 IVGIPKITY

-551 DGMYLWIKKTTSYS
+551 DGMYLWIKKTTTYS

-578 GNTGSVG
+578 GNTGSAG

-607 GEWSDIKPQVIND
+607 GEWSDTKPQVTTG
-620 KFIWTRYK
+620 KFVWTRYK
-628 ITYTDLHIGYTS
+628 ITYTDLHVGYTK

-679 KSLQATNDDLHA
+679 KSLQSTNDDLHA
-691 LETQSQQY
+691 LEAQTQQY

-738 IQGKEGATTE
+738 IQGKEGSTTE

-786 GAHKFKRDTLKEI
+786 GAHKFKRGTLKEI

>member
-654 YSNKSAIEQL
+654 YSIKSAIEQL

-705 QLTKDSISQTL
+705 KLTKDSISQTL

>member
-196 KNTSIVLA
+196 KSTSIVLA

-415 MVESTNDELK
+415 MVETTNDELK

-628 ITYTDLHIGYTS
+628 ITYTDLHVGYTS

-654 YSNKSAIEQL
+654 YSNKTAIEQL

-679 KSLQATNDDLHA
+679 KSLQSTNDDLHA
-691 LETQSQQY
+691 LEAQTQQY

-738 IQGKEGATTE
+738 IQGKEGSTTE

-786 GAHKFKRDTLKEI
+786 GAHKFKRGTLKEI

>member
-425 ETKLK
+425 ETILK

-520 IVGNPKITY
+520 IVGSPKITY

-607 GEWSDIKPQVIND
+607 GEWSGIKPQVTND

-628 ITYTDLHIGYTS
+628 ITYTDLHVGYTS

-654 YSNKSAIEQL
+654 YSNKTAIEQL
-664 NNSVNLSVQETTAIK
+664 SNSVNLSVQETTAIK
-679 KSLQATNDDLHA
+679 KSLQATNDDLHT
-691 LETQSQQY
+691 LEAQTQQY

-738 IQGKEGATTE
+738 IQGKEGSTTE

-786 GAHKFKRDTLKEI
+786 GSHKFKRGTMKEI
-799 SGEVVACTNIYWIGG
+799 SGETVACTNIYWIGG

>member
-1 MYIVKLINGI
+1 MYVVKLINGI

-63 EKHQHI
+63 EKHRHI

-83 SSGLILKRVTCE
+83 SSGLVLKRVTCE

-108 CVPKNWTTKGL
+108 CAPKNWTTKGL

-141 VQAVDA
+141 VQAVDT

-172 GGEFQFRNVNG
+172 GGEVQFRNVNDL
-183 TLYLDYLK
+183 LYLDYLK

-196 KNTSIVLA
+196 KSTSIVLA

-225 YGAKIKAKDE
+225 YGAKIKVKDE

-278 VNSLEILKSKGVAWL
+278 VNSLEILKSKGAAWL

-441 QKNVDSFDGS
+441 QKNVDLIDGS
-451 QLSGNKIYYLQ
+451 QLSGNKMYYLQ

-472 STKWSTVRPASIS
+472 SAKWSTVRPVSIS
-485 GQHMWMMAADVL
+485 GQHMWMMAVDVL

-508 DLTGQPGEAGRG
+508 DLTSQPGEAGRG
-520 IVGNPKITY
+520 IVGSPKITY
-529 QGSASGTNVPNG
+529 QGSASGTVVPSG
-541 EWLEEPPLLS
+541 KWSEEPPLLN
-551 DGMYLWIKKTTSYS
+551 DGMYLWIKKTTLYS

-578 GNTGSVG
+578 GNTGSAG

-607 GEWSDIKPQVIND
+607 GEWSDTKPQVTTG

-628 ITYTDLHIGYTS
+628 ITYTDLHVGYTS

-679 KSLQATNDDLHA
+679 KSLQSTNDDLHA
-691 LETQSQQY
+691 LEAQTQQY

-738 IQGKEGATTE
+738 IQGKEGSTTE

>member
-293 KENNRITVSYE
+293 KENNRITVIYE

-520 IVGNPKITY
+520 IVGSPKITY

-607 GEWSDIKPQVIND
+607 GEWSGIKPQVTND

-628 ITYTDLHIGYTS
+628 ITYTDLHVGYTS

-654 YSNKSAIEQL
+654 YSNKTAIEQL
-664 NNSVNLSVQETTAIK
+664 SNSVNLSVQETTAIK

-691 LETQSQQY
+691 LEAQTQQY

-738 IQGKEGATTE
+738 IQGKEGSTTE

-786 GAHKFKRDTLKEI
+786 GSHKFKRGTMKEI
-799 SGEVVACTNIYWIGG
+799 SGETVACTNIYWIGG

>member
-1 MYIVKLINGI
+1 MYVVKLINGI

-37 FSFSIYPNNAGY
+37 FSFSIYPNNVGY

-63 EKHQHI
+63 EKHQRV

-95 GKLAYLNDTIQEY
+95 GKLAYLNDTVQEY

-172 GGEFQFRNVNG
+172 GGEFQFRNING
-183 TLYLDYLK
+183 SLYLDYLK

-196 KNTSIVLA
+196 KSTSIILA

-225 YGAKIKAKDE
+225 YGVKIKVKDE

-241 TEERLSISSVNGGK
+241 TEERLSISSVNDGK
-255 PYVEDAE
+255 PYIEDAE

-278 VNSLEILKSKGVAWL
+278 VNSLEILKSKGATWL

-345 IDVIEPH
+345 IDVIEPY

-520 IVGNPKITY
+520 VVGNPKITY

-628 ITYTDLHIGYTS
+628 ITYTDLHVGYTS

-664 NNSVNLSVQETTAIK
+664 SNSVNLSVQETTAIK
-679 KSLQATNDDLHA
+679 KSLQSTNDDLHA
-691 LETQSQQY
+691 LEAQTQQY

-799 SGEVVACTNIYWIGG
+799 SGETVVCTNIYWIGG

>member
-1 MYIVKLINGI
+1 MYIVKLINGAS
-11 NETIIHGN
+11 ETIIHGN

-63 EKHQHI
+63 EKHRHI

-95 GKLAYLNDTIQEY
+95 GKLAYLNDTVQEY

-172 GGEFQFRNVNG
+172 GGEFQFRNING
-183 TLYLDYLK
+183 SLYLDYLK

-196 KNTSIVLA
+196 KSTSIVLA

-278 VNSLEILKSKGVAWL
+278 VNSLEILKSKGAAWL

-318 ELTVGNIYPVRN
+318 ELIVGNTYPVRN

-345 IDVIEPH
+345 IDVIEPQ

-462 TSVTGEPSKE
+462 TSITGEPSKE

-508 DLTGQPGEAGRG
+508 DLTGQSGEAGRG
-520 IVGNPKITY
+520 IVGSPKITY

-551 DGMYLWIKKTTSYS
+551 DGMYLWIKKTTTYS

-578 GNTGSVG
+578 GNTGSIG

-607 GEWSDIKPQVIND
+607 GEWSDIKPQVTND

-628 ITYTDLHIGYTS
+628 ITYTDLHVGYTS

-654 YSNKSAIEQL
+654 YSNKTAIEQL
-664 NNSVNLSVQETTAIK
+664 SNSVNLSVQETTAIK
-679 KSLQATNDDLHA
+679 KSLQSTNDDLHA
-691 LETQSQQY
+691 LEAQTQQY

-786 GAHKFKRDTLKEI
+786 GAHKFKRGTLKEI
-799 SGEVVACTNIYWIGG
+799 SGETVVCTSIYWIGG

>member
-132 VSKVINLGN
+132 FSKVINLGN

-196 KNTSIVLA
+196 KSTSIVLA

-241 TEERLSISSVNGGK
+241 TEERLSISSANGGK

-565 DGTSSDEYAVTKN
+565 DGTSSDEYSVTKN

-628 ITYTDLHIGYTS
+628 ITYTDLHVGYTS

-664 NNSVNLSVQETTAIK
+664 SNSVNLSVQETTAIK
-679 KSLQATNDDLHA
+679 KSLQSTNDDLHA
-691 LETQSQQY
+691 LEAQTQQY

-738 IQGKEGATTE
+738 IQGKEGSTTE

-786 GAHKFKRDTLKEI
+786 GAHKFKRGTLKEI
-799 SGEVVACTNIYWIGG
+799 SGEVVTCTNIYWIGG

>member
-1 MYIVKLINGI
+1 MYVVKLINGI

-37 FSFSIYPNNAGY
+37 FSFSIYPNNVGY

-63 EKHQHI
+63 EKHQRV

-95 GKLAYLNDTIQEY
+95 GKLAYLNDTVQEY

-172 GGEFQFRNVNG
+172 GGEFQFRNING
-183 TLYLDYLK
+183 SLYLDYLK

-196 KNTSIVLA
+196 KSTSIILA

-225 YGAKIKAKDE
+225 YGVKIKVKDE

-241 TEERLSISSVNGGK
+241 TEERLSISSVNDGK
-255 PYVEDAE
+255 PYIEDAE

-278 VNSLEILKSKGVAWL
+278 VNSLEILKSKGATWL

-345 IDVIEPH
+345 IDVIEPY

-520 IVGNPKITY
+520 VVGNPKITY

-628 ITYTDLHIGYTS
+628 ITYTDLHVGYTS

-664 NNSVNLSVQETTAIK
+664 NSSVNLSVQETTAIK
-679 KSLQATNDDLHA
+679 KSLQSTNDDLHA
-691 LETQSQQY
+691 LEAQTQQY

-738 IQGKEGATTE
+738 IQGKEGSTTE

-786 GAHKFKRDTLKEI
+786 GVHKFKRGTLKEI
-799 SGEVVACTNIYWIGG
+799 SGEVVVCTNIYWIGG

>member
-11 NETIIHGN
+11 NETVIHGN

-95 GKLAYLNDTIQEY
+95 GKLAYLNDTVQEY
-108 CVPKNWTTKGL
+108 CSPKNWTTKGL

-132 VSKVINLGN
+132 ISKVINLGN

-191 QIGEE
+191 QTGEE
-196 KNTSIVLA
+196 KSTSIVLA

-241 TEERLSISSVNGGK
+241 TEERLSISSVNSGK

-278 VNSLEILKSKGVAWL
+278 VNSLEILKSKGAAWL

-330 ELLDIDEKLRVISRT
+330 ELLNIDEKLRVISRT

-380 EKNVKANAEITQSNI
+380 EKNVKANAKITQSNI

-462 TSVTGEPSKE
+462 TNVTGEPSKE

-520 IVGNPKITY
+520 IAGTPKITY
-529 QGSASGTNVPNG
+529 QGSTSGTIVPNG
-541 EWLEEPPLLS
+541 EWSEEPPLLN

-607 GEWSDIKPQVIND
+607 GEWSDIKPQVTND

-628 ITYTDLHIGYTS
+628 ITYTDLHVGYTS

-654 YSNKSAIEQL
+654 YSNKTAIEQL
-664 NNSVNLSVQETTAIK
+664 SNSVNLSVQETTAIK
-679 KSLQATNDDLHA
+679 KSLQSTNDDLHA
-691 LETQSQQY
+691 LEAQTQQY

-705 QLTKDSISQTL
+705 QLTKDSINQTL

-799 SGEVVACTNIYWIGG
+799 SGETVVCTNIYWIGG

>member
-191 QIGEE
+191 QTGEE
-196 KNTSIVLA
+196 KSTSIVLA

-255 PYVEDAE
+255 PYVEDEE
-262 YLSRYGVV
+262 YLSRYGAV

-345 IDVIEPH
+345 IDIVEPQ

-508 DLTGQPGEAGRG
+508 DLTGQLGEAGRG

-628 ITYTDLHIGYTS
+628 ITYTDLHVGYTS

-654 YSNKSAIEQL
+654 YSNKTAIEQL
-664 NNSVNLSVQETTAIK
+664 SNSVNLSVQETTAIK
-679 KSLQATNDDLHA
+679 KSLQSTNDDLHA
-691 LETQSQQY
+691 LEAQTQQY

-738 IQGKEGATTE
+738 IQGKEGSTTE

-786 GAHKFKRDTLKEI
+786 GAHKFKRGTMKEI
-799 SGEVVACTNIYWIGG
+799 SGETVSCTNIYWVGG

>member
-37 FSFSIYPNNAGY
+37 FSFSIYPNNDGY

-183 TLYLDYLK
+183 LLYLDYLK
-191 QIGEE
+191 QTGEE
-196 KNTSIVLA
+196 KNTAIVLA

-241 TEERLSISSVNGGK
+241 TEERLSISSVNAGK

-278 VNSLEILKSKGVAWL
+278 VNSLEILKSKGAAWL

-404 ITEDAKSTVVK
+404 ITENAKSTVVK

-441 QKNVDSFDGS
+441 QKNVDSIDGS

-472 STKWSTVRPASIS
+472 STEWSTVRPVSIS
-485 GQHMWMMAADVL
+485 GQHMWMMAVDVL

-508 DLTGQPGEAGRG
+508 DLTGQPGESGRG
-520 IVGNPKITY
+520 IVGTPKMTY
-529 QGSASGTNVPNG
+529 QGSTSGTIVPNG
-541 EWLEEPPLLS
+541 EWSEEPPLLN

-578 GNTGSVG
+578 GNTGSAG

-607 GEWSDIKPQVIND
+607 GEWSDTKPQVTTG
-620 KFIWTRYK
+620 KFVWTRYK
-628 ITYTDLHIGYTS
+628 ITYTDLHVGYTT

-654 YSNKSAIEQL
+654 YSNKTAIEQL
-664 NNSVNLSVQETTAIK
+664 INSVNLSVQETTAIK
-679 KSLQATNDDLHA
+679 KSLQSTNDDLHA
-691 LETQSQQY
+691 LEAQTQQY

-738 IQGKEGATTE
+738 IQGKEGSTTE

-786 GAHKFKRDTLKEI
+786 GAHKFKRGTLKEI
-799 SGEVVACTNIYWIGG
+799 SGETVACTNIYWIGG